1 MLLKIKDDDDRAMDA
16 VEEKV
21 HKEYQKKLQKK
32 GGKGN
37 LLTSLEGSDG
47 SPEIMVKRSTSP
59 ADDDGGD
66 DGGILFNVQNQ
77 EKDEKEMSK
86 RRTREQIKVY
96 AITYIAYALIHF

>member
-21 HKEYQKKLQKK
+21 HKEYQKKLLKK
-32 GGKGN
+32 GQGK
-37 LLTSLEGSDG
+37 LLTTLEGSDG
-47 SPEIMVKRSTSP
+47 SPEIMVKRSNSP

-66 DGGILFNVQNQ
+66 DGILFNVQNQ
-77 EKDEKEMSK
+77 EKDEKERSK